1 MYVFYTYVSSLDEP
15 RALGANVKIK
25 YVKTTTTTTTTTT
38 KIRGD
43 EDPTVPGEVR

>member
-1 MYVFYTYVSSLDEP
+1 MSSLDEP

-38 KIRGD
+38 TRKIRGD